1 MVDNLQIDQQVA
13 LAKLQFRGRMEGY
26 TLDALRKDIIAGI
39 IVGIVAI
46 PLALAFAIASG
57 VKPQFGIYTTIFAG
71 VLVGLFGGSRV
82 QIAGPTGAFVPIL
95 LSIVMVYGYENL
107 LLAGLLAGIIL
118 IFMGITKMGM
128 LIRFIPRPVTVGF
141 TSGIAVIIFTGQI
154 DTFLGL
160 QNVAKHEYFLPN
172 IVELTKNIATI
183 QTPSVIVAMIC
194 LICLIY
200 SQRFLPSI
208 PGQLTGLLA
217 STLVAT
223 FIFPG
228 GVETIGTKFGEIP
241 AGLPS
246 FHLPQISLDAIQL
259 MLGPAF
265 TIAILGGVESLLSCM
280 VADGMTGHKHDSN
293 RELIGQGIANVVTP
307 FFGGIAATGAIART
321 ATNIRSGGSTPVSA
335 LIHSVTVLAL
345 IITLA
350 PMVSRIPLASMAPIL
365 MVVAWNMS
373 GQKEFKHLLRTTRSD
388 AAVLIATFIL
398 TVFLNLTVAVG
409 FGLLLAVAL
418 FIHRMSDTISVQKV
432 LPDHTCGEKVSSEV
446 VTPIHDCPQIGIVTI
461 NGALFFGAV
470 ETLEKTLTN
479 CLADHPKILILR
491 MGNVFVMDA
500 TAEVALENIVEH
512 VQKQNGLVLVSGL
525 KPQPEAI
532 LRKSGLYDKIG
543 KEKFFSGTGL
553 AITEALNN
561 INQQKCIG
569 CGHNAFYECEN
580 LATTK
585 KLA

>member
-1 MVDNLQIDQQVA
+1 MQIDQQAV
-13 LAKLQFRGRMEGY
+13 LSKIQFSGRMEGY
-26 TLDALRKDIIAGI
+26 TLDALRKDIISGL

-46 PLALAFAIASG
+46 PLALAFSIASG

-118 IFMGITKMGM
+118 IFMGLTKMGM
-128 LIRFIPRPVTVGF
+128 LIKFIPRPVTVGF
-141 TSGIAVIIFTGQI
+141 TSGIAVIIFAGQI

-172 IVELTKNIATI
+172 IIEIAKKISTI
-183 QTPSVIVAMIC
+183 QAPSVIVAVVC

-200 SQRFLPSI
+200 SERILPSI

-217 STLVAT
+217 STIVAT
-223 FIFPG
+223 FLFPG
-228 GVETIGTKFGEIP
+228 DVETIGTKFGEIP
-241 AGLPS
+241 ASLPS
-246 FHLPQISLDAIQL
+246 FHLPQFNLDAIQL
-259 MLGPAF
+259 MLGPAL
-265 TIAILGGVESLLSCM
+265 TIAILGAVESLLSCM

-293 RELIGQGIANVVTP
+293 KELIGQGIANVITP
-307 FFGGIAATGAIART
+307 LFGGIAATGAIART

-335 LIHSVTVLAL
+335 LVHSVTVLVL

-373 GQKEFKHLLRTTRSD
+373 GQKEFKHLLRTTKSD
-388 AAVLIATFIL
+388 AAVLIATFLL

-418 FIHRMSDTISVQKV
+418 FIHRMSDTVSVQKV
-432 LPDHTCGEKVSSEV
+432 LPDHTCGEKVCSEV

-470 ETLEKTLTN
+470 ETLEKTIN
-479 CLADHPKILILR
+479 NYLAVRPKVLILR
-491 MGNVFVMDA
+491 MGNVLVMDA
-500 TAEVALENIVEH
+500 TAEVALENIVDR
-512 VQKQNGLVLVSGL
+512 VKKQNGVILVSGL
-525 KPQPEAI
+525 KPQPEAV

-543 KEKFFSGTGL
+543 KDKFFSGTGF
-553 AITEALNN
+553 AITEALTQ
-561 INQQKCIG
+561 INQQKCLG
-569 CGHNAFYECEN
+569 CKHNAFYECDN
-580 LATTK
+580 LSNTTQ
-585 KLA
+585 LA